1 MSAATEQAAPAAH
14 DAAAPAAGGGKGG
27 MMKMIIIIVVVMSLE
42 AVGLFFMLCKGSS
55 PAATSEHADEES
67 HDAHGASGAHGGG
80 HGGHGGHD
88 AAAGDSES
96 TEVTLETFMTTN
108 NKASP
113 GSIIHM
119 TFRLVC
125 IVATAQRT
133 AFEHAANEEHRHRV
147 RETVLKVAR
156 SASMEDLSDPD
167 LSSIKRLFREEIN
180 KVLRKSYVTEV
191 VISDFK
197 TIEQ

>member
-14 DAAAPAAGGGKGG
+14 DAPAPAAGGKGG
-27 MMKMIIIIVVVMSLE
+27 MMKIIIIVVVVMLAE
-42 AVGLFFMLCKGSS
+42 GVGLFFVLGKGSGH
-55 PAATSEHADEES
+55 AETSEHGGGDS
-67 HDAHGASGAHGGG
+67 HDAHAASDGHGGG

-88 AAAGDSES
+88 AAPSDSES
-96 TEVTLETFMTTN
+96 AEVTLETFMTTN
-108 NKASP
+108 NKAAP

-147 RETVLKVAR
+147 RETILKVAR

-167 LSSIKRLFREEIN
+167 LSTIKRLFREEIN

>member
-1 MSAATEQAAPAAH
+1 MSAAPEVAAPAAPAH
-14 DAAAPAAGGGKGG
+14 DAAASGGGKGG
-27 MMKMIIIIVVVMSLE
+27 MVKIIGIVVAVMLLE
-42 AVGLFFMLCKGSS
+42 GVGLFFVLGKGSS
-55 PAATSEHADEES
+55 HAATSEHGDEGHDSHAAADS
-67 HDAHGASGAHGGG
+67 HGG
-80 HGGHGGHD
+80 HGGHGGHSE
-88 AAAGDSES
+88 ASSDSES
-96 TEVTLETFMTTN
+96 AEVTLETFMTTN
-108 NKASP
+108 NRAAP

-125 IVATAQRT
+125 IVQTAQK
-133 AFEHAANEEHRHRV
+133 ASFEHAANEEQRHRV
-147 RETVLKVAR
+147 RETILKVAR